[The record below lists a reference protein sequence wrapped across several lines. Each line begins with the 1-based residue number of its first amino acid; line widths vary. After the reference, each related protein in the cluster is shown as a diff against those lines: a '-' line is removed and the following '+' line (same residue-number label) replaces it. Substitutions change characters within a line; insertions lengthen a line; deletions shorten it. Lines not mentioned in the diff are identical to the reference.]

1 LGGNLRIL
9 FNFVYILNFLEMKFN
24 WHRWNK
30 AIHRDLGY
38 VFFAMTIIYAISGIA
53 INHLKDWN
61 PNYVITNKGVKVEI
75 PSDYRQISK
84 EDILQ
89 ILADLGEKG
98 NYKKH
103 YYPGNEELKVF
114 IDGGT
119 LVINLETGS
128 GQLEKIRRRP
138 VLHAMNYLHYN
149 PGKWWT
155 LFSDIYGVA
164 LVLIA
169 VTGLFVLKGKNGIS
183 RRGAILTI
191 VGIIIPLVFLLIF
204 Y

>member
-1 LGGNLRIL
+1 VR
-9 FNFVYILNFLEMKFN
+9 FK

-38 VFFAMTIIYAISGIA
+38 IFFAMTIIYAISGIA
-53 INHLKDWN
+53 INHIKDWN
-61 PNYVITNKGVKVEI
+61 PNFVVTNKSVQVEI
-75 PSDYRQISK
+75 PNDYRLIK
-84 EDILQ
+84 KDDVLKILT
-89 ILADLGEKG
+89 DLGEG
-98 NYKKH
+98 GHYKKH
-103 YYPGNEELKVF
+103 YFPGNTQLKVF
-114 IDGGT
+114 IEGGT
-119 LVINLETGS
+119 LEINLETGT

-155 LFSDIYGVA
+155 VFSYIYGIA
-164 LVLIA
+164 LVFVA
-169 VTGLFVLKGKNGIS
+169 VTGLFVLKGKNGIT

-191 VGIIIPLVFLLIF
+191 VGIIIPVVFLLIF